1 MKPEDIKDLRELLGN
16 IEFAN
21 GLLQQST
28 QKLEQFKGIEKL
40 IPVVESLK
48 EIDLGKHIEKI
59 NFTKI
64 GEEVFTGVR
73 QSINAQNTIITNSV
87 KALEKENK
95 DLNAI
100 VQDLQELDELSASLR
115 DLKKRIQGFNI
126 KMIIGSLILGLGMG
140 TIGGYV
146 YSAYIHKPFEKLLSK
161 RAHVIE
167 ESNGYKD
174 ILVITA
180 PFVNGVQDGTTWI
193 AFTPPQTQQT
203 NQKKDQKLKKRP
215 IKNTYCF

>member
-1 MKPEDIKDLRELLGN
+1 MKPEDIKDIRELLGN

-21 GLLQQST
+21 AQLEQAV
-28 QKLEQFKGIEKL
+28 QKLEQFKDIGKLVPIIEN
-40 IPVVESLK
+40 IK

-64 GEEVFTGVR
+64 GEDVFAVVK
-73 QSINAQNTIITNSV
+73 QSINAQNTIINNSV
-87 KALEKENK
+87 QALEKKSK

-115 DLKKRIQGFNI
+115 DLKKRIQGFNL
-126 KMIIGSLILGLGMG
+126 KMIVGSLILGLGMG

-146 YSAYIHKPFEKLLSK
+146 YSAYIQPKPFEKLLNK

-180 PFVNGVQDGTTWI
+180 PFVNGVQDGATWI
-193 AFTPPQTQQT
+193 AFTFPQQQT
-203 NQKKDQKLKKRP
+203 NPKKDQK
-215 IKNTYCF
+215 

>member
-40 IPVVESLK
+40 VPVIESLK

-64 GEEVFTGVR
+64 GEDVFAGVK
-73 QSINAQNTIITNSV
+73 QSINAQNTIINNSV
-87 KALEKENK
+87 QALEKKSK
-95 DLNAI
+95 DLNSI

-115 DLKKRIQGFNI
+115 DLKKRIQGFN
-126 KMIIGSLILGLGMG
+126 KMIVGSLILGLGMG

-146 YSAYIHKPFEKLLSK
+146 YSAYIQPKPFEKLLNK
-161 RAHVIE
+161 RAHVME

-180 PFVNGVQDGTTWI
+180 PFQSGNFKDGSAWI
-193 AFTPPQTQQT
+193 AFTFPQQQT
-203 NQKKDQKLKKRP
+203 NPKKDQK
-215 IKNTYCF
+215 

>member
-1 MKPEDIKDLRELLGN
+1 MKPEDIKDLRELLGT

-21 GLLQQST
+21 AQLEQAV
-28 QKLEQFKGIEKL
+28 QKLSQFTDIEKL
-40 IPVVESLK
+40 IPVLQSLK

-64 GEEVFTGVR
+64 GEEIFSGVK
-73 QSINAQNTIITNSV
+73 QSLNSQNTIITNSIQ
-87 KALEKENK
+87 ALEKKSK
-95 DLNAI
+95 DLNDI

-126 KMIIGSLILGLGMG
+126 KMIVGSLILGLGMG

-146 YSAYIHKPFEKLLSK
+146 YSAYIQPKTFEKLLSK

-180 PFVNGVQDGTTWI
+180 PFINGVQDGATWI
-193 AFTPPQTQQT
+193 AFTSPKTQQT
-203 NQKKDQKLKKRP
+203 NQKKDQK
-215 IKNTYCF
+215 

>member
-40 IPVVESLK
+40 VPVIESLK
-48 EIDLGKHIEKI
+48 EIDLGVHISKI
-59 NFTKI
+59 NFQTI
-64 GEEVFTGVR
+64 GEDIFANVR

-87 KALEKENK
+87 QALEKKSK

-100 VQDLQELDELSASLR
+100 VQDLQELDELSANLR
-115 DLKKRIQGFNI
+115 DLKKRIKGFNL
-126 KMIIGSLILGLGMG
+126 KMIVGSLILGLGMG

-146 YSAYIHKPFEKLLSK
+146 YSAYIQPKPFEKLLNK

-180 PFVNGVQDGTTWI
+180 PFVNGVQDGATWI
-193 AFTPPQTQQT
+193 AFTSPKTQQT
-203 NQKKDQKLKKRP
+203 NQKKDQK
-215 IKNTYCF
+215 

>member
-1 MKPEDIKDLRELLGN
+1 MKPEDIKDIRELLGN

-21 GLLQQST
+21 AQLEQAV
-28 QKLEQFKGIEKL
+28 QKLEQFKDIGKLVPIIEN
-40 IPVVESLK
+40 IK

-64 GEEVFTGVR
+64 GEDVFAVVK
-73 QSINAQNTIITNSV
+73 QSINAQNTIINNSV
-87 KALEKENK
+87 QALEKKSK

-115 DLKKRIQGFNI
+115 DLKKRIQGFNL
-126 KMIIGSLILGLGMG
+126 KMIVGSLILGLGMG

-146 YSAYIHKPFEKLLSK
+146 YSAYIQPKPFEKLLNK

-180 PFVNGVQDGTTWI
+180 PFVNGVQDGATWI
-193 AFTPPQTQQT
+193 AFTSPKTQQA
-203 NQKKDQKLKKRP
+203 NQKKDQK
-215 IKNTYCF
+215 

>member
-1 MKPEDIKDLRELLGN
+1 MKTEEIRDLRELLGT

-21 GLLQQST
+21 AQLEQAV
-28 QKLEQFKGIEKL
+28 QKLSQFQDIEKL
-40 IPVVESLK
+40 VPVLQSLK
-48 EIDLGKHIEKI
+48 EINLGKHIEKI
-59 NFTKI
+59 DFTKI
-64 GEEVFTGVR
+64 SEEVFASLR

-87 KALEKENK
+87 QALEKKSKE
-95 DLNAI
+95 LNTI

-126 KMIIGSLILGLGMG
+126 KMIVGSLILGLGMG

-146 YSAYIHKPFEKLLSK
+146 YSAYIQPKPFEKLLSK

-180 PFVNGVQDGTTWI
+180 PFINGVQDGATWI
-193 AFTPPQTQQT
+193 AFTSPKTQQT
-203 NQKKDQKLKKRP
+203 NQKKDQK
-215 IKNTYCF
+215 

>member
-1 MKPEDIKDLRELLGN
+1 VKPEDIKDLRELLGN

-40 IPVVESLK
+40 VPVIESLK

-64 GEEVFTGVR
+64 GEEVFSGVR

-87 KALEKENK
+87 QALEKKSK

-100 VQDLQELDELSASLR
+100 VQDLQELDELSANLR
-115 DLKKRIQGFNI
+115 DLKKRIKGFNL
-126 KMIIGSLILGLGMG
+126 KMIVGSLILGLGMG

-146 YSAYIHKPFEKLLSK
+146 YSAYIQPKPFEKLLNK

-180 PFVNGVQDGTTWI
+180 PFVNGVQDGATWI
-193 AFTPPQTQQT
+193 AFTSPKTQQT
-203 NQKKDQKLKKRP
+203 NQKKDQK
-215 IKNTYCF
+215 

>member
-21 GLLQQST
+21 IQLQQAT
-28 QKLEQFKGIEKL
+28 QKLEQFKDIEKL
-40 IPVVESLK
+40 VPVLNSLK
-48 EIDLGKHIEKI
+48 EIDLGVHISKI
-59 NFTKI
+59 NFQTI
-64 GEEVFTGVR
+64 GEDIFANVR

-87 KALEKENK
+87 QALEKKSK
-95 DLNAI
+95 DLNTI
-100 VQDLQELDELSASLR
+100 VQDLQELDALSESLQL
-115 DLKKRIQGFNI
+115 LKKSIKGFNI
-126 KMIIGSLILGLGMG
+126 KMVAGSLILGLGVG

-146 YSAYIHKPFEKLLSK
+146 YSAYIQPKPFEKLLGK

-180 PFVNGVQDGTTWI
+180 PFVNGVQDGATWI
-193 AFTPPQTQQT
+193 AFTFPQQQT
-203 NQKKDQKLKKRP
+203 NQKKDQK
-215 IKNTYCF
+215 

>member
-40 IPVVESLK
+40 VPVIESLK
-48 EIDLGKHIEKI
+48 EIDLGVHISKI
-59 NFTKI
+59 NFQTI
-64 GEEVFTGVR
+64 GEDIFANVR

-87 KALEKENK
+87 QALEKKSK

-100 VQDLQELDELSASLR
+100 VQDLQELDELSANLR
-115 DLKKRIQGFNI
+115 DLKKRIKGFNL
-126 KMIIGSLILGLGMG
+126 KMIVGSLILGLGMG

-146 YSAYIHKPFEKLLSK
+146 YSAYIQPKPFEKLLNK
-161 RAHVIE
+161 RAHIME
-167 ESNGYKD
+167 ESNGKD

-180 PFVNGVQDGTTWI
+180 PFQSGNFKDGSAWI
-193 AFTPPQTQQT
+193 AFNFPQQQT
-203 NQKKDQKLKKRP
+203 NPKKDQK
-215 IKNTYCF
+215 

>member
-40 IPVVESLK
+40 VPVIESLK

-64 GEEVFTGVR
+64 GEEVFASVR
-73 QSINAQNTIITNSV
+73 QSINAQNTIINNSV
-87 KALEKENK
+87 QALEKKSK

-100 VQDLQELDELSASLR
+100 VQDLQELDELSANLR
-115 DLKKRIQGFNI
+115 DLKKRIKGFNL
-126 KMIIGSLILGLGMG
+126 KMIVGSLILGLGMG

-146 YSAYIHKPFEKLLSK
+146 YSAYIQPKPFEKLLNK

-180 PFVNGVQDGTTWI
+180 PFVNGVQDGATWI
-193 AFTPPQTQQT
+193 AFTSPKTQQT
-203 NQKKDQKLKKRP
+203 NQKKDQK
-215 IKNTYCF
+215 

>member
-40 IPVVESLK
+40 VPVIESLK

-64 GEEVFTGVR
+64 GEEVFSGVR

-87 KALEKENK
+87 QALEKKSK

-100 VQDLQELDELSASLR
+100 VQDLQELDELSANLR
-115 DLKKRIQGFNI
+115 DLKKRIKGFNL
-126 KMIIGSLILGLGMG
+126 KMIVGSLILGLGMG

-146 YSAYIHKPFEKLLSK
+146 YSAYIQPKPFEKLLSK

-180 PFVNGVQDGTTWI
+180 PFVNGVQDGATWI
-193 AFTPPQTQQT
+193 AFTSPKTQQT
-203 NQKKDQKLKKRP
+203 NQKKDQK
-215 IKNTYCF
+215 

>member
-40 IPVVESLK
+40 VPVIESLK

-64 GEEVFTGVR
+64 GEEVFSGVR

-87 KALEKENK
+87 QALEKKSK

-100 VQDLQELDELSASLR
+100 VQDLQELDELSANLR
-115 DLKKRIQGFNI
+115 DLKKRIKGFNL
-126 KMIIGSLILGLGMG
+126 KMIVGSLILGLGMG

-146 YSAYIHKPFEKLLSK
+146 YSAYIQPKPFEKLLNK

-180 PFVNGVQDGTTWI
+180 PFVNGVQDGATWI
-193 AFTPPQTQQT
+193 AFTSPKTQQT
-203 NQKKDQKLKKRP
+203 NQKKDQK
-215 IKNTYCF
+215 

>member
-40 IPVVESLK
+40 VPVIESLK
-48 EIDLGKHIEKI
+48 EIDLGVHISKI
-59 NFTKI
+59 NFQTI
-64 GEEVFTGVR
+64 GEDIFANVR

-87 KALEKENK
+87 QALEKKSK

-100 VQDLQELDELSASLR
+100 VQDLQELDELSANLR
-115 DLKKRIQGFNI
+115 DLKKRIKGFNL
-126 KMIIGSLILGLGMG
+126 KMIVGSLILGLGMG

-146 YSAYIHKPFEKLLSK
+146 YSAYIQPKPFEKLLNK

-180 PFVNGVQDGTTWI
+180 PFVNGIQDGATSI
-193 AFTPPQTQQT
+193 AFTSPKTQQT
-203 NQKKDQKLKKRP
+203 SQKKDQK
-215 IKNTYCF
+215 

>member
-40 IPVVESLK
+40 VPVIESLK

-59 NFTKI
+59 NFTTI
-64 GEEVFTGVR
+64 GEELFSGVR

-87 KALEKENK
+87 QALEKKSKE
-95 DLNAI
+95 LNTI

-115 DLKKRIQGFNI
+115 DLKKRIQGFN
-126 KMIIGSLILGLGMG
+126 KMIVGSLILGLGMG

-146 YSAYIHKPFEKLLSK
+146 YRAYIEQKPFEKLLSK

-180 PFVNGVQDGTTWI
+180 PFVNGVQDGATWI
-193 AFTPPQTQQT
+193 AFTSPKTQQT
-203 NQKKDQKLKKRP
+203 NQKKDQK
-215 IKNTYCF
+215 

>member
-40 IPVVESLK
+40 VPVIESLK
-48 EIDLGKHIEKI
+48 EIDLGVHISKI
-59 NFTKI
+59 NFQTI
-64 GEEVFTGVR
+64 GEDIFANVR

-87 KALEKENK
+87 QALEKKSK

-100 VQDLQELDELSASLR
+100 VQDLQELDELSANLR
-115 DLKKRIQGFNI
+115 DLKKRIKGFNL
-126 KMIIGSLILGLGMG
+126 KMIVGSLILGLGMG

-146 YSAYIHKPFEKLLSK
+146 YSAYIQPKPFEKLLNK
-161 RAHVIE
+161 RAHVME

-180 PFVNGVQDGTTWI
+180 PFQSGNFKDGSAWI
-193 AFTPPQTQQT
+193 AFTFPQQQT
-203 NQKKDQKLKKRP
+203 NPKKDQK
-215 IKNTYCF
+215 

>member
-28 QKLEQFKGIEKL
+28 QKLEQFKDIEKL
-40 IPVVESLK
+40 VPVIESLK

-64 GEEVFTGVR
+64 GEELFASVR

-87 KALEKENK
+87 IMLEKENK
-95 DLNAI
+95 NLHAI
-100 VQDLQELDELSASLR
+100 VQDLQELDALSESLQT
-115 DLKKRIQGFNI
+115 LKKSIKGFNI
-126 KMIIGSLILGLGMG
+126 KMIVGSLILGLGMG

-146 YSAYIHKPFEKLLSK
+146 YSGYIQPKPFEKLLSK

-180 PFVNGVQDGTTWI
+180 PFVNGVQDGATWI
-193 AFTPPQTQQT
+193 AFTFPQQQT
-203 NQKKDQKLKKRP
+203 NQKKDQK
-215 IKNTYCF
+215 

>member
-1 MKPEDIKDLRELLGN
+1 MKPEDIKDLRELLGT

-21 GLLQQST
+21 AQLEQAV
-28 QKLEQFKGIEKL
+28 QKLSQFTDIEKL
-40 IPVVESLK
+40 IPVLQSLK

-64 GEEVFTGVR
+64 GEEIFSGVK
-73 QSINAQNTIITNSV
+73 QSLNSQNTIITNSIQ
-87 KALEKENK
+87 ALEKKSK
-95 DLNAI
+95 DLNDI

-126 KMIIGSLILGLGMG
+126 KMIVGSLILGLGMG

-146 YSAYIHKPFEKLLSK
+146 YSAYIQPKPFEKLLSK

-180 PFVNGVQDGTTWI
+180 PFINGVQDGATWI
-193 AFTPPQTQQT
+193 AFTSPKTQQT
-203 NQKKDQKLKKRP
+203 NQKKDQK
-215 IKNTYCF
+215 

>member
-21 GLLQQST
+21 IQLQQAT
-28 QKLEQFKGIEKL
+28 QKLEQFKDIEKL
-40 IPVVESLK
+40 VPVLNSLK
-48 EIDLGKHIEKI
+48 EIDLGVHISKI
-59 NFTKI
+59 NFQTI
-64 GEEVFTGVR
+64 GEDIFANVR

-87 KALEKENK
+87 QALEKKSK
-95 DLNAI
+95 DLNTI
-100 VQDLQELDELSASLR
+100 VQDLQELDALSESLQL
-115 DLKKRIQGFNI
+115 LKKSIKGFNI
-126 KMIIGSLILGLGMG
+126 KMVAGSLILGLGVG

-146 YSAYIHKPFEKLLSK
+146 YSAYIQPKPFEKLLGK

-180 PFVNGVQDGTTWI
+180 PFVNGVQDGATWI
-193 AFTPPQTQQT
+193 AFTSPKTQQT
-203 NQKKDQKLKKRP
+203 NQKKDQK
-215 IKNTYCF
+215 

>member
-1 MKPEDIKDLRELLGN
+1 MKTEEIRDLRELLGT

-21 GLLQQST
+21 AQLEQAV
-28 QKLEQFKGIEKL
+28 QKLSQFQDIEKL
-40 IPVVESLK
+40 VPVLQSLK
-48 EIDLGKHIEKI
+48 EINLGKHIEKI
-59 NFTKI
+59 DFTKI
-64 GEEVFTGVR
+64 SEEVFASLR

-87 KALEKENK
+87 QALEKKSKE
-95 DLNAI
+95 LNTI

-126 KMIIGSLILGLGMG
+126 KMIVGSLILGLGMG

-146 YSAYIHKPFEKLLSK
+146 YSAYIQPKPFEKLLSK

-180 PFVNGVQDGTTWI
+180 PFINGVQDGATWI
-193 AFTPPQTQQT
+193 AFTSPKTQQT
-203 NQKKDQKLKKRP
+203 NQKKDQ
-215 IKNTYCF
+215 